1 MTHLDR
7 RFTFSERLA
16 TVKNKRESL
25 LLEKALSS
33 LTRNGDKVQ
42 REFFREKT
50 KTDHLL
56 RRLSL
61 SSGNLKDFTPDR
73 DSSAV
78 NELQRTRSSLDSA
91 CLSDAVSESEEGTA
105 RPATVT
111 SSARNCTGFR
121 RRSVDLTKTTAQEQ
135 TKPGTARRC
144 FSVASCPTSCT
155 GFRRRSVGLTE
166 TTRRKIKEFLDIDN
180 FPERSKSGELI
191 RSNIKEHETT
201 ESDLDKEKRI
211 QEEGSRKPRT
221 SINSEM
227 LQLKSNEASDF
238 AEDDSGTSTKIRS
251 RISGICSC
259 RRNSVSQSMLSRERV
274 LSQVSKE
281 HSGFTQINGASK
293 LRARR
298 FSSPVMATYR
308 RGLVKRE
315 GGPAESKMNSH
326 GVDEL
331 GNKSFKTQQL
341 PFLPPKT
348 NKTCGS

>member
-25 LLEKALSS
+25 LLEKTLSS

-78 NELQRTRSSLDSA
+78 NELQRTRSSLDSG
-91 CLSDAVSESEEGTA
+91 CLSDAVSESEEGT
-105 RPATVT
+105 RPATVA
-111 SSARNCTGFR
+111 SCARNCTGFR

-155 GFRRRSVGLTE
+155 GFRRRSVDLTE

-191 RSNIKEHETT
+191 RSNIKGHETT

-293 LRARR
+293 LRAGR
-298 FSSPVMATYR
+298 FSTPVMATYR